1 MVGAASARLAVLI
14 NAENAPLWAVEPV
27 LAEIARYGKAQV
39 KRAYGDWSALKSWKK
54 TLLELSIRP
63 VQVFAAVKGKN
74 AADLALA
81 IDAMDLLHSGSVDGF
96 ALVSSDSDFTRL
108 AERIREAG
116 LTVYGFGEEKKA
128 NPGLVAACDTF
139 VFVETFAVAALST
152 PAAKPDQA
160 LVPIQAAM
168 TTPAPFGTPSDSVTS
183 ASSPAADTPQ
193 TAVAAPPKRKK
204 KATTAPAA
212 PPTRATTAELRA
224 NTALVARLREAVT
237 TSPGPDGWTHLS
249 TVGLAIR
256 KRPAVVLKTYGY
268 SRLKDLM
275 VATDL
280 FELQRSGPGKSG
292 AVHVRVKVK

>member
-14 NAENAPLWAVEPV
+14 DAENAPLWAVEP
-27 LAEIARYGKAQV
+27 LLTDIARYGKAQV
-39 KRAYGDWSALKSWKK
+39 KRAYGDWSALTTWKK

-63 VQVFAAVKGKN
+63 IQVFAAVKGKN

-116 LTVYGFGEEKKA
+116 LMVYGFGEEKKT
-128 NPGLVAACDTF
+128 NPGLAAACDTF
-139 VFVETFAVAALST
+139 VFVETLVAAALPT

-160 LVPIQAAM
+160 LVPTQA
-168 TTPAPFGTPSDSVTS
+168 TTPTPAPLGAASESEAS
-183 ASSPAADTPQ
+183 APSPAVDPPP
-193 TAVAAPPKRKK
+193 TAVAVPPKKKK
-204 KATTAPAA
+204 KATTTPVA

-224 NTALVARLREAVT
+224 DAALVSRLREAVT
-237 TSPGPDGWTHLS
+237 TNPGPDGWTHLS
-249 TVGLAIR
+249 AVGLAIR
-256 KRPAVVLKTYGY
+256 KHPAVILKTYGY

-292 AVHVRVKVK
+292 AVHVRVK